1 MDENLKQEAAPDT
14 ATEKK
19 TDSAKKKTKKEDK
32 AAAELADCKKR
43 LAEQEAQLA
52 EMKDTHLRTVAE
64 YDNFRRRSQKER
76 EGVYTDA
83 VSDCISSILPVVDN
97 LERASAA
104 GGDAEQVR
112 QGLEMIAKAAEA
124 MLAKLGVTVF
134 GEKGDLFDPELH
146 NAVMHIEDETLGE
159 NVIVDVYQKGYR
171 RGDRIIRHAMVRV
184 AN

>member
-1 MDENLKQEAAPDT
+1 MRRYSKVG
-14 ATEKK
+14 
-19 TDSAKKKTKKEDK
+19 
-32 AAAELADCKKR
+32 
-43 LAEQEAQLA
+43 
-52 EMKDTHLRTVAE
+52 KDTVNAILVALME
-64 YDNFRRRSQKER
+64 DMV
-76 EGVYTDA
+76 VYPSEVAADQCQTRVVDA